1 MARSIRSS
9 ILETRSAR
17 LRLRVSKLPMFVKI
31 GPKLGLGY
39 RRNQTA
45 GTWVVRL
52 ADGKGRNTRKAIGTA
67 DDYEEANGEKV
78 LDFWQAQERARK
90 LAHGDGPPN
99 ATPRGSAITVKQAL
113 ERYEDDLKTR
123 GGDIHNVKRVRLHL
137 SPALAGKSVAL
148 LTVDDLRDWR
158 DGLRRRLAT
167 VNRICTVLKAALNLA
182 AAKDIRLSPRAWEV
196 GLATILNA
204 EETRNVILHDAEVLA
219 LIEEAATYGREFGL
233 LVEVAAVTGARVS
246 QIRRLEVQ
254 DLQLGNA
261 PRLMMPASRKG
272 KGVKKVLRRPVP
284 ISAGLAARLAS
295 TVEGDAPTA
304 PLLVKPSGEPWKKS
318 DQSRPFARIARSVWL
333 DPNEVTLYA
342 LRHSSIVRQ
351 LLAGVPIRVVA
362 VNHDTSVVMIERTY
376 SRYIADHADALAR
389 AALLDTTT
397 IRSGS
402 VQPKRK
408 EATRAAT
415 ARHH

>member
-9 ILETRSAR
+9 TLETRSAR
-17 LRLRVSKLPMFVKI
+17 LRLQVSKVPVFVKI

-52 ADGKGRNTRKAIGTA
+52 ADGKGRNTRKAIGSA
-67 DDYEEANGEKV
+67 DDYEEADGERV
-78 LDFWQAQERARK
+78 LDFWQAQARARK
-90 LAHGDGPPN
+90 FAHGDGPAN

-113 ERYEDDLKTR
+113 ERYEDDLRTR
-123 GGDIHNVKRVRLHL
+123 SGDISNVKRVRLHL

-148 LTVDDLRDWR
+148 LTVDDLRNWR
-158 DGLRRRLAT
+158 DGLRGHSAT

-182 AAKDIRLSPRAWEV
+182 AAKDTRLSPRAWEV

-204 EETRNVILHDAEVLA
+204 DETRNVILHDAEVLA
-219 LIEEAATYGREFGL
+219 LIEEAARYGRQFGL

-246 QIRRLEVQ
+246 QIRRLEAQ

-261 PRLMMPASRKG
+261 PRLIMPASRKG
-272 KGVKKVLRRPVP
+272 KGGKKLMRRPVP
-284 ISAGLAARLAS
+284 ISAGLAARLTS
-295 TVEGDAPTA
+295 TAEGRAPTA

-318 DQSRPFARIARSVWL
+318 DQSRPFSRVARSVGL

-376 SRYIADHADALAR
+376 SRHIADHADALAR
-389 AALLDTTT
+389 AALLDTAT

-402 VQPKRK
+402 DQPKRK
-408 EATRAAT
+408 EAT
-415 ARHH
+415 